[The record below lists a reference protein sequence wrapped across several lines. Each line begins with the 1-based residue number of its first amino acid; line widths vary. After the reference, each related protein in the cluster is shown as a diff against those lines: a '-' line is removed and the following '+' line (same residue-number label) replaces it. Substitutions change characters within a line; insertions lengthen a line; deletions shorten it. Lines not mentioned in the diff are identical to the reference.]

1 MSFAS
6 DLVKLYPSGLF
17 DPTRFYCQKLDL
29 TVVHRQVAEK
39 EEIALLSGGMW
50 PIFTLRGGVHD
61 IQDAKAANRFVYTEI
76 ESHFPQIRIEKRPST
91 HIHSISNANGPHWV
105 YIANRFRDLQGKCLG
120 SFREGSHSDRRNPYI
135 VLSQCVEERKS
146 LNNVDLVIFC
156 VLLLEKQLRNRI
168 KKSNRKYKQ
177 LVRRYGPFQNDV

>member
-39 EEIALLSGGMW
+39 EEIALLSGGM
-50 PIFTLRGGVHD
+50 
-61 IQDAKAANRFVYTEI
+61 FVYTEI